1 MLVVKCTKLNA
12 NFTPL
17 NKMSKLQFL
26 NQFIVLYR
34 EINKRL
40 QKRFFQTIKLD
51 YDRRKGFLRL

>member
-40 QKRFFQTIKLD
+40 QERFFQTINV
-51 YDRRKGFLRL
+51 RL